1 MNQLFQVGPLCIVCL
16 CTIWGICLQPVHIC
30 HVGSS
35 VCYGHH
41 HVCRRVTCAELHAN
55 VSSYLRRLMHRGV
68 SSVTAS
74 SISSVESC
82 RWPGAKSRVRPHEG
96 LLGQNQI
103 SVYLSTLWNMEWAK
117 LYVGFVKPGGLS
129 FPNSWRKLVKWYTC
143 DENKCGSGLQDDVPS
158 ILSLISWAQLLI

>member
-1 MNQLFQVGPLCIVCL
+1 MGDMFATCSHLPCWIQRSVGCGPLRSPNRL
-16 CTIWGICLQPVHIC
+16 
-30 HVGSS
+30 
-35 VCYGHH
+35 HH

-82 RWPGAKSRVRPHEG
+82 RWPGAKSRVRPQEG

-103 SVYLSTLWNMEWAK
+103 SVYLSTLWNTEWAK
-117 LYVGFVKPGGLS
+117 LYVGFGKLGGLS

-143 DENKCGSGLQDDVPS
+143 DENKCGSVSQDDVPS
-158 ILSLISWAQLLI
+158 ILSLISWVQLLIWHA